1 MAASAADWFAGR
13 LATIATMHR
22 KEQVIAP
29 ALETELGLTCQVP
42 SNFNTDAFGT
52 FTRDVDRSGDQRTTA
67 RRKAEAALDLTGGTL
82 AIASEGSFGPHPQIP
97 FMPCNREVV
106 LLLDQQHGLE
116 IVGEY
121 LSTDTNYRAE
131 AIASVEAA
139 LAFAQSVGFPHH
151 GLVVMPQ
158 SQGNAPDSIFKGIT
172 QDADLIAAVET
183 LLVQSP
189 QGRIHIET
197 DMRAMHNPKRMQ
209 AIAQRHR
216 RFNRHHP
223 PPVPRLWHPR
233 VCPGGTATGTAL
245 RRLRH
250 PHLAD
255 PRPGLPLRS
264 LRSHRDP
271 ARPRCT
277 RCRRPWLLPLLQP
290 LITWETTA

>member
-67 RRKAEAALDLTGGTL
+67 RRKAEAALDLTGTTL

-131 AIASVEAA
+131 VIASVEAA

-158 SQGNAPDSIFKGIT
+158 PQDNAPDSIFKGIT

-209 AIAQRHR
+209 AIARATADLIATAC
-216 RFNRHHP
+216 
-223 PPVPRLWHPR
+223 RL
-233 VCPGGTATGTAL
+233 CPACGTPGFALVERQPGLRCGDCGTPTLLIRAL
-245 RRLRH
+245 VYHCDRCDH
-250 PHLAD
+250 TETQPDPDAPTAAD
-255 PRPGLPLRS
+255 PGYCPYCNP
-264 LRSHRDP
+264 
-271 ARPRCT
+271 
-277 RCRRPWLLPLLQP
+277 
-290 LITWETTA
+290 